1 MLHCRSKPRDKI
13 NLRQRPHSNRKTG
26 GPPLGR
32 QQKGRCLDIGKIIHR
47 DNFNVGP
54 GSFLKGAQHIAANPS
69 KSVDSNSQS
78 HDISPQSKTKIGQR
92 LMIKP
97 PINSRINSQ
106 TTSSL
111 A

>member
-1 MLHCRSKPRDKI
+1 MDRI
-13 NLRQRPHSNRKTG
+13 IF
-26 GPPLGR
+26 
-32 QQKGRCLDIGKIIHR
+32 QQKGPCLDIGKIIHR

-97 PINSRINSQ
+97 SIHSRINSQ